1 MTATVERRAAAAT
14 GVVVGSWRAVSLRL
28 EGQWTWYRR
37 HWTASLL
44 SSGLQPVLFLA
55 AMGLGFGSQVRPG
68 PLTGGAP
75 YLAYVAPTVLV
86 SGLITI
92 AVAEAGLPILSGFK
106 WKRDYWAVASS
117 PISPG
122 QLFAAELVWIT
133 ARLTLGAVLYL
144 AVTALLGG
152 WTNPGALLVAPI
164 AVLAGAACA
173 TPVMAFAATTKGD
186 GHVFAAVNRFVVM
199 PMTLFAGTFFPVDR
213 LPVPV
218 RPLAWISPLWHGNE
232 LARGVALGGVRL
244 WPALGHLA
252 VLLGVLGLGLAV
264 GRRCF
269 RRRLVV

>member
-1 MTATVERRAAAAT
+1 MTTTVDRPTAAAT
-14 GVVVGSWRAVSLRL
+14 GVVVRPWRAVWLRL

-44 SSGLQPVLFLA
+44 SSGLQPVLFLT
-55 AMGLGFGSQVRPG
+55 AMGVGFGSQVRPG

-75 YLAYVAPTVLV
+75 YLAYVAPTILV

-106 WKRDYWAVASS
+106 WKQDYWAVASS

-122 QLFAAELVWIT
+122 QLFTAELLWIT
-133 ARLTLGAVLYL
+133 ARLVLGAVLYL

-152 WTNPGALLVAPI
+152 WTGPGALLVAPI

-173 TPVMAFAATTKGD
+173 TPIMAFAATTKGD
-186 GHVFAAVNRFVVM
+186 GHVFAALNRFVVM
-199 PMTLFAGTFFPVDR
+199 PMTLFAGTFFPLDR
-213 LPVPV
+213 LPEAV

-232 LARGVALGGVRL
+232 LARGAALGGLGV

-252 VLLGVLGLGLAV
+252 VLIGLLGLGVAT
-264 GRRCF
+264 GRRRF
-269 RRRLVV
+269 QRRLVV

>member
-1 MTATVERRAAAAT
+1 MTATLDQPTAVAT
-14 GVVVGSWRAVSLRL
+14 GVVVRPWRAVLLRV

-55 AMGLGFGSQVRPG
+55 AMGIGFGSQVRPG
-68 PLTGGAP
+68 PLTGGMP
-75 YLAYVAPTVLV
+75 YLAYVAPTILV

-92 AVAEAGLPILSGFK
+92 AVAEAGLPVLSGFK
-106 WKRDYWAVASS
+106 WKQDYWAVASS
-117 PISPG
+117 PVTPG
-122 QLFAAELVWIT
+122 QLFTAELVWIT
-133 ARLTLGAVLYL
+133 LRLVLGSVLYL
-144 AVTALLGG
+144 VVTTLVGG
-152 WTNPGALLVAPI
+152 WTSAGALLVAPI
-164 AVLAGAACA
+164 AILTGAACA

-186 GHVFAAVNRFVVM
+186 GHAFAAVNRFVVM

-213 LPVPV
+213 LPVVV

-232 LARGVALGGVRL
+232 LARGVALGGLRL
-244 WPALGHLA
+244 WPAVGHLA
-252 VLLGVLGLGLAV
+252 VLVGLLVFGLVL